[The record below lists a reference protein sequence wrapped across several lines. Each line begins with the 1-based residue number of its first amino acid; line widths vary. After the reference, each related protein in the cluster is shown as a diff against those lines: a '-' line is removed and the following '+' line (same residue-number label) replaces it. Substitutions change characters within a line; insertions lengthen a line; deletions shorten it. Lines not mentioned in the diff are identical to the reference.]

1 MSIKKLVNE
10 TIWSQAYRP
19 QTLADVILPEELREE
34 MSSIVEKKELLHTI
48 FSGRAGTGK
57 TTLAK
62 VIINEIGADYLFL
75 NGSAERGIDVIR
87 HKITN
92 YCASM
97 SLDGNQKIVLF
108 DEADQ
113 LTQDA
118 QLALRAVME
127 EFSSNVTF
135 FLTANFPDRIGDP
148 LRSRCQEIKF
158 DFSKSKKELMQ
169 KMAIRSAKILKNENV
184 EFEKEALIAIVKAKF
199 PDMRSI
205 INSLQQYGTKGKI
218 DNSIV
223 DRVKTTSIDGL
234 FETLRHKRFKDMVK
248 WVLENVSDPV
258 QFVNELWFIGEE
270 KVEPKSLPYYAVFL
284 DDLQDRLTR
293 VPDKNLS
300 VIATLTKI
308 MAEVDI
314 IKE

>member
-10 TIWSQAYRP
+10 NVWSQAYRP
-19 QTLADVILPEELREE
+19 QKLEDVILPDDLREE
-34 MSSIVEKKELLHTI
+34 MKALVEKDLLHTI
-48 FSGRAGTGK
+48 FSGRPGIGK

-62 VIINEIGADYLFL
+62 VIINEIDADYLFL

-87 HKITN
+87 NKITN
-92 YCASM
+92 YCASS
-97 SLDGNQKIVLF
+97 SLDGKKKIVLF

-127 EFSSNVTF
+127 DFSSNVTF
-135 FLTANFPDRIGDP
+135 FMTANFPDRIGDA
-148 LRSRCQEIKF
+148 LKSRCQEIRF
-158 DFSKSKKELMQ
+158 DFTKNKVDTMKQ
-169 KMAIRSAKILKNENV
+169 MAKRSAMILKNESV
-184 EFEKEALIAIVKAKF
+184 EFEKDALIAIVKAKF

-205 INSLQQYGTKGKI
+205 INSLQTYGSKGKI
-218 DNSIV
+218 DSSII

-234 FETLRHKRFKDMVK
+234 FEILRQKRFKDMTK
-248 WVLENVSDPV
+248 WVLENVNDPV
-258 QFVNELWFIGEE
+258 QFVAEMWYIGEE
-270 KVEPKSLPYYAVFL
+270 KIEQKSLPYYAVFL

-293 VPDKNLS
+293 VPDKLLS
-300 VIATLTKI
+300 IIATLTKT
-308 MAEVDI
+308 MADCEV

>member
-10 TIWSQAYRP
+10 NVWSQAYRP
-19 QTLADVILPEELREE
+19 QTLKDTILPADLRLE
-34 MSSIVEKKELLHTI
+34 MEGLVKKDLLHTI
-48 FSGRAGTGK
+48 FSGRPGTGK

-62 VIINEIGADYLFL
+62 VLINEIDADYLFL

-87 HKITN
+87 NKITE
-92 YCASM
+92 YCSSM
-97 SLDGNQKIVLF
+97 SLDDKKKIVLF

-127 EFSSNVTF
+127 TFSSNVTF
-135 FLTANFPDRIGDP
+135 FLTANFPDRIGDA
-148 LRSRCQEIKF
+148 LKSRCQEIKF
-158 DFSKSKKELMQ
+158 DFSKNKSDVMKQIAM
-169 KMAIRSAKILKNENV
+169 RSAAILKNEGV
-184 EFEKEALIAIVKAKF
+184 EFEKDALIAIVKAKY
-199 PDMRSI
+199 PDVRSV
-205 INSLQQYGTKGKI
+205 INALQTYGAKGKI

-234 FETLRHKRFKDMVK
+234 FEILRQKRFKDMTK
-248 WVLENVSDPV
+248 WVLENVNDPV
-258 QFVNELWFIGEE
+258 QFVAELWYIGEE
-270 KVEPKSLPYYAVFL
+270 KIEQKSLPYYAVFL

-293 VPDKNLS
+293 VPDKLLS
-300 VIATLTKI
+300 TIATLTKI
-308 MAEVDI
+308 MADCEV